1 MYWIMLR
8 NSEDQD
14 AEGYWRRM
22 EKYSGPFA
30 NEEEARDKAW
40 DLNQKQKQYALERSI
55 PELRKEALKTSYTVF
70 SDEQI
75 ESFRRSGMID
85 IE

>member
-22 EKYSGPFA
+22 EKYSGPFE
-30 NEEEARDKAW
+30 NGEWARDQAR
-40 DLNQKQKQYALERSI
+40 DLNEKQRQHALEQSI
-55 PELRKEALKTSYTVF
+55 PELRKEIRKTSYTVF